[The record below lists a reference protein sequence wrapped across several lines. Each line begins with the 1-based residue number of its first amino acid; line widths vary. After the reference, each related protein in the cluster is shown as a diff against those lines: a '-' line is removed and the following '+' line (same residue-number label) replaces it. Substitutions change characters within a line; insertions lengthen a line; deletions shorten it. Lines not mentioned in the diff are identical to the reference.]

1 MTKQIV
7 ICCTLMLGCL
17 AAAPATQPSS
27 PGSSGAPAPRIL
39 YQPPPQAGPVTRVDG
54 PLRGSSDQWPSIF
67 LLSPEHTG
75 LTTQEQPSLFWYM
88 DRPAGH
94 AKMVLTILQNKA
106 PNPLLEIPLDSSK
119 SGIQRVDLSTTQ
131 CKLTAGQEYQWV
143 IALVPDEAHRM
154 DDVTR
159 SAVIRRIEA
168 PESLVEKMLT
178 LGSTVDRAVE
188 YAKSGIW
195 YDALAAVSDQIDV
208 APTDAVVRNLRA
220 QMCDQVNLPQ
230 VAAYD
235 ADAAQPK

>member
-1 MTKQIV
+1 
-7 ICCTLMLGCL
+7 
-17 AAAPATQPSS
+17 
-27 PGSSGAPAPRIL
+27 
-39 YQPPPQAGPVTRVDG
+39 
-54 PLRGSSDQWPSIF
+54 
-67 LLSPEHTG
+67 
-75 LTTQEQPSLFWYM
+75 
-88 DRPAGH
+88 
-94 AKMVLTILQNKA
+94 
-106 PNPLLEIPLDSSK
+106 
-119 SGIQRVDLSTTQ
+119 
-131 CKLTAGQEYQWV
+131 
-143 IALVPDEAHRM
+143 M

-195 YDALAAVSDQIDV
+195 YDALAAVSDQIDA

>member
-1 MTKQIV
+1 MTKRILM
-7 ICCTLMLGCL
+7 CCTLMLGCL
-17 AAAPATQPSS
+17 GAAPATQPSL
-27 PGSSGAPAPRIL
+27 SGQATSQPPRIL
-39 YQPPPQAGPVTRVDG
+39 YQAPPQAGPVTRVDG
-54 PLRGSSDQWPSIF
+54 PLRGSSDQGPSIF

-94 AKMVLTILQNKA
+94 VKMLLTILQDKNPQPLVELSLDPTKA
-106 PNPLLEIPLDSSK
+106 
-119 SGIQRVDLSTTQ
+119 GIQRVDLSTTR
-131 CKLTAGQEYQWV
+131 CKLATGQEYQWV
-143 IALVPDEAHRM
+143 VALVPDEAHRM

-159 SAVIRRIEA
+159 SAVIRRIDP

-178 LGSTVDRAVE
+178 LGSTLDRAVE

-195 YDALAAVSDQIDV
+195 YDALAAVSDQIDA
-208 APTDAVVRNLRA
+208 APTDATVRNLRA